1 MFMKISDLYI
11 RCLFTSDKYIKEHP
25 GEPVTAEALA
35 RACGYSLQHYCMIF
49 RAFTG
54 LTPAEYVRR
63 VRLREA
69 SSAMIRGKSVTMAA
83 MDAGFES
90 DTGFSRAFRR
100 EYGASPR
107 ERLRRLREGAV
118 MLPAPLVEHMPKRSA
133 LGYRIPSGTDHSA
146 AHWEDVDFSSLP
158 KYPPGL
164 QNDGEVG
171 MWLRPDSVTGVLD
184 YFFGCLTDWPDTP
197 PGFEK
202 LFLPEGEYAIFNVT
216 DTVFSDSPGDTAKK
230 MRSAWDTVLTD
241 GLEDLPDKSLC
252 FDDTRSGY
260 ELYRRSQAF
269 ICVPIQNSSV

>member
-1 MFMKISDLYI
+1 M
-11 RCLFTSDKYIKEHP
+11 RCLLTSDKYIKEHP
-25 GEPVTAEALA
+25 GEPVTADALA

-69 SSAMIRGKSVTMAA
+69 SSAMICGKSVTMAA

-90 DTGFSRAFRR
+90 DSGFSRAFRK

-107 ERLRRLREGAV
+107 ERLKRLREGAV
-118 MLPAPLVEHMPKRSA
+118 MLPAPLIEYMPKRSA
-133 LGYRIPSGTDHSA
+133 LGYRIPSGQDHSA

-164 QNDGEVG
+164 QNYGEVG
-171 MWLRPDSVTGVLD
+171 MWLRPDSVTGELD

-202 LFLPEGEYAIFNVT
+202 LFLPEGEYAVFNVT
-216 DTVFSDSPGDTAKK
+216 DTVFSDSPGDTAQK

-241 GLEDLPDKSLC
+241 GLEELPGKSLC
-252 FDDTRSGY
+252 LDDARSGY